1 MKHLKLVI
9 DNKKKQN
16 KFFDKQEFQIILNLY
31 AKMVSG
37 GEWKDYGLN
46 ISKLEIS
53 FDVYKGAAEYP
64 TYRITKS
71 LNPKN
76 NSEKY
81 LVKDNLGKTIKKSKN
96 LEMLIE
102 KTTWKKFTVVG

>member
-1 MKHLKLVI
+1 LKHLKLVI
-9 DNKKKQN
+9 NNKKKQN

-64 TYRITKS
+64 AYRITKS
-71 LNPKN
+71 LDPKN

>member
-9 DNKKKQN
+9 NNKKKQN

-102 KTTWKKFTVVG
+102 KTTWKKLTVVG